1 MESPREWSLIM
12 DHNIHRLSSPNLQ
25 GTSPAELLMK
35 RALRT
40 TIPIP
45 LEQLQPK
52 LSNSK
57 ELRKKDKEMKIKQK
71 ENCDNR
77 HKTSEQCILEP
88 GDEVWISDQGVS
100 GEVENEQGPRSH
112 QVRTS
117 TGVVRRNR
125 HDLNRLPSQ
134 DEEHSNVDERPPI
147 TQFSTSN
154 NTSQP
159 RRSSRQSKPPD
170 RYGVWSNCVHQ
181 N

>member
-1 MESPREWSLIM
+1 M
-12 DHNIHRLSSPNLQ
+12 
-25 GTSPAELLMK
+25 G

-57 ELRKKDKEMKIKQK
+57 ELRKKDKETKIKQK
-71 ENCDNR
+71 ENYDNR
-77 HKTSEQCILEP
+77 HKTEQYNLEP

-100 GEVENEQGPRSH
+100 GEVENEQGPRSY

-125 HDLNRLPSQ
+125 RDLNRLPSQ
-134 DEEHSNVDERPPI
+134 DEHSSDETPI
-147 TQFSTSN
+147 TQFSTSDD
-154 NTSQP
+154 TFQL
-159 RRSSRQSKPPD
+159 RSLRQSKPPD
-170 RYGVWSNCVHQ
+170 
-181 N
+181 